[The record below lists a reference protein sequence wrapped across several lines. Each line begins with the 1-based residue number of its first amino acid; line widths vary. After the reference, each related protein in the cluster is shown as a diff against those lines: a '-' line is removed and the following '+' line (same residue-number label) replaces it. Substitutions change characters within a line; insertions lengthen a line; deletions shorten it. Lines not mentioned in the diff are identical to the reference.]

1 MTVCSWCFFV
11 VANDCPKLLHGV
23 RQGGL
28 GSTSSR
34 ACGLAR
40 NFPALGLD
48 DLTLQPTELCD
59 HRKMLLCCY
68 FMSVAIFFFAGLR
81 AALCTEKY
89 SHIVPNGEVQDAPW
103 SVQPNRY
110 VEEETT
116 QVGGLTVCLCKH
128 PHQGE
133 RVTGQLSHN
142 TLATAHAYK
151 GTWPTSLKN
160 RSAFAVQRGPLL
172 QTGYCDFECAS
183 SL

>member
-68 FMSVAIFFFAGLR
+68 FMSVAFFFCRPSGCLVHRKIQPYRPKWRSPEGAMVRPTKQVRGRRDDTGGWLNS
-81 AALCTEKY
+81 L
-89 SHIVPNGEVQDAPW
+89 
-103 SVQPNRY
+103 SVQAPTPRGARY
-110 VEEETT
+110 RATFPQHTGDGTRIPRHLAHQLKKPLCVCRTT
-116 QVGGLTVCLCKH
+116 
-128 PHQGE
+128 
-133 RVTGQLSHN
+133 R
-142 TLATAHAYK
+142 
-151 GTWPTSLKN
+151 
-160 RSAFAVQRGPLL
+160 
-172 QTGYCDFECAS
+172 AS
-183 SL
+183 VANGVLRL